1 MKYTVKKHIGGLVA
15 AIMFVASPIA
25 QAADYLI
32 DTKGGHAAVAF
43 KFKHLGVSWLS
54 GEFKDFDGTF
64 TYDEADPTASAVTVN
79 IRTASIDSNHA
90 ERDKHMRSEKFLDTD
105 TFPEASFVSK
115 RVSMMD
121 DGAMKVVGDLTLHGV
136 TKEVSVDANIVG
148 MGDDPWGGYRAG
160 FEGSAVVNTMDF
172 GMKFP
177 PTNTVHMMLLLE
189 GIRQ

>member
-1 MKYTVKKHIGGLVA
+1 MKYTVKKHIGGLAA
-15 AIMFVASPIA
+15 AIMFAAAPFA

-64 TYDEADPTASAVTVN
+64 TYDEANPAASAVAVN

-105 TFPEASFVSK
+105 AFPEASFVSK

-136 TKEVSVDANIVG
+136 TKEVSIDANVVG

-160 FEGSAVVNTMDF
+160 FEGSTVVNTMDF

-177 PTNTVHMMLLLE
+177 PTNTVHMMLMLE

>member
-1 MKYTVKKHIGGLVA
+1 MKYTVKKHIGGLA
-15 AIMFVASPIA
+15 AVIMFAASPFV

-64 TYDEADPTASAVTVN
+64 TYDEADPTASAVAVN

-105 TFPEASFVSK
+105 SFPEASFVSK
-115 RVSMMD
+115 RVSMLE

-136 TKEVSVDANIVG
+136 TKEVSIDANVVG

-160 FEGSAVVNTMDF
+160 FEGSTVVDTMDF

-177 PTNTVHMMLLLE
+177 PTNTVHMVLMLE

>member
-15 AIMFVASPIA
+15 AILFSASPIV

-64 TYDEADPTASAVTVN
+64 TYDEEDPTASAVTVN

-136 TKEVSVDANIVG
+136 TKEVSVDANVVG

-177 PTNTVHMMLLLE
+177 PTNTVHMMLMLE